1 MRRTIG
7 PATGLVMLAATA
19 LAGCAASPPPPK
31 AIDLITAES
40 YRSRVQVL
48 ASDEFEGRKP
58 GQAGEQKTLEY
69 LEREF
74 RALGLRPGNGDSYR
88 QEVPLVEITA
98 APNAVLTVDGPKG
111 SARFQYADDM
121 VVWTKRVVPE
131 AGIENSELVF
141 VGYGIVA
148 PELGWNDYAGLDMR
162 GKTAVILVN
171 DPDFD
176 GAEPALFKGKAM
188 TYYGRWTYKYEEAM
202 RQGAAGALIVHET
215 EPAAYGWDVVRNSN
229 TGPLL
234 DAESPDGNAKRAAIE
249 GWVQLP
255 VAKQIFE
262 LAGRDFDALRAAARR
277 QGFKPVSLGAKAS
290 VSVRNVIRRA
300 KSANAIAVLPGTKR
314 PDEYVIYMAHW
325 DHLGKALAF
334 GATGDTIFN
343 GAVDN
348 ATGVA
353 GILEIATAFAKS
365 NPKPA
370 RSVVFLAV
378 TAEESGLLGSA
389 YYAQHPVVPLARTA
403 AVVNIDALPPFG
415 RTRDI
420 EVIGF
425 GASELEDYLEDAAA
439 AQGRVLRPD
448 TQAEKGFF
456 FRSDHF
462 NLAKEGVPA
471 LYVKTG
477 QDSAVHPAG
486 WIDQQREDYTV
497 RRYHKPADEYDPNW
511 DVSGSVE
518 DLQALY
524 VVGRRVA
531 DESRWPQWYTT
542 SEFRAVRERSRGREA
557 SKPASK

>member
-1 MRRTIG
+1 MRRYLG
-7 PATGLVMLAATA
+7 PATGLVVLAATA

-31 AIDLITAES
+31 AMELITAES
-40 YRSRVQVL
+40 YRARVQAL
-48 ASDEFEGRKP
+48 AADEFEGRKP
-58 GQAGEQKTLEY
+58 GQPGEQKTLEY

-74 RALGLRPGNGDSYR
+74 RALGLQPGNGGSFR
-88 QEVPLVEITA
+88 QQVPLVEITA
-98 APNAVLTVDGPKG
+98 APNAVLKIDAPKG
-111 SARFQYADDM
+111 SAQFQYADDM

-176 GAEPALFKGKAM
+176 GSQPALFKGKAM

-215 EPAAYGWDVVRNSN
+215 APAAYGWDVVRNSN

-249 GWVQLP
+249 GWLQLP

-262 LAGRDFDALRAAARR
+262 LAGHDFDALHAAARN
-277 QGFKPVSLGAKAS
+277 QGFKPVALGAKAS

-300 KSANAIAVLPGTKR
+300 ESANVIGVLPGTKR
-314 PDEYVIYMAHW
+314 PDEYVVYMAHW
-325 DHLGKALAF
+325 DHLGKAMAF

-365 NPKPA
+365 PVKPE
-370 RSVVFLAV
+370 RSVAFLAV
-378 TAEESGLLGSA
+378 TAEESGLLGSL
-389 YYAQHPVVPLARTA
+389 YYGQHPVLPLAQTA
-403 AVVNIDALPPFG
+403 AVINIDALPPYG

-425 GASELEDYLEDAAA
+425 GASELEDYLKDAAA

-477 QDSAVHPAG
+477 QDAIDKPAG

-497 RRYHKPADEYDPNW
+497 RRYHKPADEYDASW
-511 DVSGSVE
+511 DVAGSIE

-524 VVGRRVA
+524 AVGERVA
-531 DESRWPQWYTT
+531 NESRWPAWYPS
-542 SEFRAVRERSRGREA
+542 SEFRAAREKSRGTARPV
-557 SKPASK
+557 K

>member
-1 MRRTIG
+1 MRRFIW
-7 PATGLVMLAATA
+7 PATGLAALAVIAS
-19 LAGCAASPPPPK
+19 AGCAGSSPASPQ
-31 AIDLITAES
+31 ASALITAGS
-40 YRSRVQVL
+40 YLSRVQVL

-58 GQAGEQKTLEY
+58 GQAGEQKTLDY

-74 RALGLRPGNGDSYR
+74 RALGLQPGNGDSFR
-88 QEVPLVEITA
+88 QDVPLVEITA
-98 APNAVLTVDGPKG
+98 APNAVLKVDGPKG
-111 SARFQYADDM
+111 SAQFQYADDM

-131 AGIENSELVF
+131 AAIENSELVF

-162 GKTAVILVN
+162 GKTAVILIN

-176 GAEPALFKGKAM
+176 GAAPALFKGKAM

-215 EPAAYGWDVVRNSN
+215 APAAYGWDVVRNSN

-249 GWVQLP
+249 GWLQLP
-255 VAKQIFE
+255 VARKIFE
-262 LAGRDFDALRAAARR
+262 LAGQDFDALHAAARR
-277 QGFKPVSLGAKAS
+277 QGFRPVSLGARAT
-290 VSVRNVIRRA
+290 VGVRNVIRRA
-300 KSANAIAVLPGTKR
+300 QSANVIGVLRGAKR
-314 PDEYVIYMAHW
+314 PDEYVVYMAHW
-325 DHLGKALAF
+325 DHLGKAMAF

-365 NPKPA
+365 PVKPE
-370 RSVVFLAV
+370 RSIVFLAV
-378 TAEESGLLGSA
+378 TAEESGLLGSL
-389 YYAQHPVVPLARTA
+389 YYGQHPVLPLAQTA
-403 AVVNIDALPPFG
+403 AVINIDALPPFG

-425 GASELEDYLEDAAA
+425 GASELEDYLKDAAA

-477 QDSAVHPAG
+477 QDSVDKPAG

-497 RRYHKPADEYDPNW
+497 RRYHKPADEFDPAW
-511 DVSGSVE
+511 DVSGSIE

-524 VVGRRVA
+524 AVGARVA
-531 DESRWPQWYTT
+531 NESRWPEWYPS
-542 SEFRAVRERSRGREA
+542 SEFRAAREKSRPSRRPV
-557 SKPASK
+557 K

>member
-1 MRRTIG
+1 MRRIHG
-7 PATGLVMLAATA
+7 PASGLAVLAATV
-19 LAGCAASPPPPK
+19 LAGCAASQPAPI
-31 AIDLITAES
+31 AAESITADG
-40 YRSRVQVL
+40 YKARVQTL

-74 RALGLRPGNGDSYR
+74 RALGLQPPNGGSFR

-98 APNAVLTVDGPKG
+98 APNAVLKVDGPKG
-111 SARFQYADDM
+111 SASFQYADDM
-121 VVWTKRVVPE
+121 VVWTKRVVPD
-131 AGIENSELVF
+131 AGVQDSELVF

-162 GKTAVILVN
+162 GKTAVILIN

-176 GAEPALFKGKAM
+176 GAQPALFKGKAM

-215 EPAAYGWDVVRNSN
+215 APAAYGWDVVRNSN

-234 DAESPDGNAKRAAIE
+234 DAESPDGNARRAAIE

-255 VAKQIFE
+255 VAKRIFE
-262 LAGRDFDALRAAARR
+262 LAGQDFDALHAAARNH
-277 QGFKPVSLGAKAS
+277 GFKPVPLGARAT
-290 VSVRNVIRRA
+290 VGVRNAIRRA
-300 KSANAIAVLPGTKR
+300 KSANVIGVLPGSTR

-325 DHLGKALAF
+325 DHLGKAMAF

-343 GAVDN
+343 GAIDN

-353 GILEIATAFAKS
+353 GILEIANAFAKAKTR
-365 NPKPA
+365 PE
-370 RSVVFLAV
+370 RSVAFLAV

-389 YYAQHPVVPLARTA
+389 YYGQHPVFPHARTA
-403 AVVNIDALPPFG
+403 AVINIDALPPYG

-425 GASELEDYLEDAAA
+425 GASELEDYLKDAAA

-477 QDSAVHPAG
+477 QDAVDKPAG
-486 WIDQQREDYTV
+486 WIDQQREDYNA
-497 RRYHKPADEYDPNW
+497 RRYHKPADEFDPGW
-511 DVSGSVE
+511 DVTGSIE
-518 DLQALY
+518 DLRALY
-524 VVGRRVA
+524 AVGSRVA
-531 DESRWPQWYTT
+531 NEARWPEWYPS
-542 SEFRAVRERSRGREA
+542 SEFRAAREKSRAGA
-557 SKPASK
+557 GAKPVK